1 MNTWEIMKKIS
12 EKNVQAHECCAEDFD
27 FDEFDCEEMAEGEPF
42 VWGIFEYGTCLM
54 RLIPENK
61 EVNVN
66 EFNFHKDFKD
76 IRFFLIEKNRSF
88 KAISRKTAENLI
100 DAIPDAS

>member
-1 MNTWEIMKKIS
+1 
-12 EKNVQAHECCAEDFD
+12 
-27 FDEFDCEEMAEGEPF
+27 
-42 VWGIFEYGTCLM
+42 M

-88 KAISRKTAENLI
+88 KAISRKTAESLI